1 MATTRPFDGLKVL
14 DFMWAAVGPLTS
26 RYLAEHGA
34 TVVKIESVHHPDS
47 VRVTPPYL
55 GRQPGINR
63 AHLVAEV
70 NVNKLSLGI
79 NMAKPGG
86 AELAKRIITTWEPD
100 LVCENF
106 TPRAMKNWG
115 LDYPSV
121 QHLKPDIIYYSSCQ
135 MGHSGPRSAFA
146 GYGHL
151 ASAIAGY
158 FHLTGWPD
166 RGPVLAYGA
175 LSDFLSPP
183 IGVAAITA
191 ALIHRK
197 YTGEGQH
204 IDQSQMEVPLH
215 YLSPML
221 LDYQVNGRVLGR
233 MGNRDMRYAPHGVFP
248 CQGDD
253 RWLAISVTS
262 DEEWRALSRAM
273 GDPAWAQ
280 DPRFGTALGR
290 KQHEEELEKA
300 IARWTRDKVAEDLMA
315 KLQEAGVGAGVAI
328 SCTDMHNHPQLKH
341 RNFFHY
347 LEHPEGGT
355 MPHLGLRFV
364 LSKTPGTIDRC
375 YGRVGAD
382 TEHVLKDLVGLGD
395 DEVGEMAAEGVLE
408 WS

>member
-1 MATTRPFDGLKVL
+1 MATARPFDGLKVL
-14 DFMWAAVGPLTS
+14 DFMWAIVGPMTS

-34 TVVKIESVHHPDS
+34 TVVRVDSVHHPDP
-47 VRVTPPYL
+47 VRITPPYL

-63 AHLVAEV
+63 AHLMAEA

-79 NMAKPGG
+79 NMARPGG
-86 AELAKRIITTWEPD
+86 VELIKRIITTWQPD

-115 LDYPSV
+115 LDYPAV
-121 QHLKPDIIYYSSCQ
+121 RQLKPDIIYYSSCQ
-135 MGHSGPRSAFA
+135 LGHGGPRSAFA

-175 LSDFLSPP
+175 LSDFLSPA
-183 IGVAAITA
+183 IGVSAIVA

-204 IDQSQMEVPLH
+204 IDQSQLEVPLH

-221 LDYQVNGRVLGR
+221 LDYQVNGRVFGR
-233 MGNRDMRYAPHGVFP
+233 MGNRDLRHAPHGVFP

-253 RWLAISVTS
+253 RWLAISVAS
-262 DEEWRALSRAM
+262 NEEWLALRQAM

-280 DPRFGTALGR
+280 DSHFDTAPGR
-290 KQHEEELEKA
+290 KQHEDEIEER
-300 IARWTRDKVAEDLMA
+300 IAGWTQDRVAEDLMVE
-315 KLQEAGVGAGVAI
+315 LQNCGVRAGVPI
-328 SCTDMHNHPQLKH
+328 SCADMHHHPHLKR
-341 RNFFHY
+341 RNFFRY

-355 MPHLGLRFV
+355 MPHLGLRFI

-375 YGRVGAD
+375 YARVGTD
-382 TEHVLKDLVGLGD
+382 TEHVLKDLAGLGD
-395 DEVGEMAAEGVLE
+395 DEIGEMAAAGVLE